1 MVSTVEAVG
10 FNSSTILGV
19 EHSWP
24 FFFCLT
30 QINHGADMLSTTLAN
45 MLMTRTVTP
54 GEGLTTILGRK
65 AVLFL
70 GLVRAPPSS

>member
-1 MVSTVEAVG
+1 
-10 FNSSTILGV
+10 
-19 EHSWP
+19 
-24 FFFCLT
+24 
-30 QINHGADMLSTTLAN
+30 MLSTTLAN